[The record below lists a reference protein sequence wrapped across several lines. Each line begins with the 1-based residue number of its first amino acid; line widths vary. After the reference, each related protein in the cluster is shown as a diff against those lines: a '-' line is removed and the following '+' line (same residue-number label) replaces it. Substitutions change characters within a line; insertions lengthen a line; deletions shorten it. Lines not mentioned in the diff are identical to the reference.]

1 MRRQAPRFQADDISD
16 IDTGDQFATAGEIA
30 GGENLEIVR
39 RGVAGD
45 SQVLLF
51 LADDLVADGAGE
63 AITAE
68 AADREIIAVVDEA
81 GHGVFDGHQL
91 IGLAHGLVRKNSRAR
106 LADGSA

>member
-1 MRRQAPRFQADDISD
+1 MRRQAARFQADDIGD
-16 IDTGDQFATAGEIA
+16 IDAGDQFAAARQVA

-45 SQVLLF
+45 REILLV

-63 AITAE
+63 AIAAE

-81 GHGVFDGHQL
+81 GRRHP
-91 IGLAHGLVRKNSRAR
+91 
-106 LADGSA
+106 